1 MDENN
6 NIHNLDKETLS
17 DKAYKILVEL
27 IVSQKLE
34 SGVRLKEQHV
44 AKELGIS
51 ATPIREAFKK
61 LAADGFVEIKPYYGV
76 VVRRTD
82 EKESDNIYQCLVALS
97 EMEMKLAIDNFDDNF
112 VIQLAGIIAKEKKA
126 KSFFEFHSLNL
137 DFHHTIWVQTGNEVF
152 VKIMKMLVAST
163 HMRYADG
170 CEQGQ
175 KHIIQGHQNIL
186 EAIKIKSPKMA
197 HKAMLELL
205 EKSMQIKKNSNQYR
219 KLDFLIK
226 RVIY

>member
-82 EKESDNIYQCLVALS
+82 EKESDNIYQCLFALS
-97 EMEMKLAIDNFDDNF
+97 EMEMKLAIDNF

-205 EKSMQIKKNSNQYR
+205 EKSMQIIKK
-219 KLDFLIK
+219 
-226 RVIY
+226 